1 MNTIDLLNA
10 IGNVDDILIQTAK
23 EKQRSK
29 IVDRRTIG
37 AIAACTLLLI
47 VFPLAQI
54 IFHGAHSFNSKENA
68 PANDQLTTNTGH
80 ASDIVLE
87 LPCTRI
93 DITTPQAYRSIEDTD
108 IIRSV
113 QAEIS
118 KILSACEPLTNSA
131 VKDEQSD
138 NDIILGPSVSG
149 APAVS
154 EKPDAG
160 EIIISLITQP
170 GESRAFKISSSML
183 IDLLDGTVYLLND
196 TQVSTILRIIGH
208 TE

>member
-131 VKDEQSD
+131 LKDEQSD
-138 NDIILGPSVSG
+138 NDIILDSSG

-154 EKPDAG
+154 EKPGAG

>member
-1 MNTIDLLNA
+1 MTFYKNYLCFLVTLAPFCATLREGVREAVAFFVAFAFSEDF
-10 IGNVDDILIQTAK
+10 GR
-23 EKQRSK
+23 RSPFPPQG
-29 IVDRRTIG
+29 IPRYPFI
-37 AIAACTLLLI
+37 
-47 VFPLAQI
+47 PLAKAYTRL
-54 IFHGAHSFNSKENA
+54 FALTECVAHKALGA
-68 PANDQLTTNTGH
+68 
-80 ASDIVLE
+80 V
-87 LPCTRI
+87 
-93 DITTPQAYRSIEDTD
+93 AY
-108 IIRSV
+108 
-113 QAEIS
+113 

-138 NDIILGPSVSG
+138 NDIILDPSVSG

-154 EKPDAG
+154 EKPGAG